1 MEPTQ
6 SLISRRVRG
15 LPESRDVAAVRIRPV
30 QHHHLGQPVVGRARR
45 AGLSQSYVSRRVRG
59 VVAWTI
65 SDLELIAA
73 ELDIPL
79 SAILPVEQK
88 AA

>member
-1 MEPTQ
+1 MEPNA

-15 LPESRDVAAVRIRPV
+15 LLAEHQVSGSE
-30 QHHHLGQPVVGRARR
+30 LARR